1 MGHDP
6 DAVVASKETLATAQQ
21 VWRRFLCR
29 TVTTTALMAASV
41 MAIEIGESIR
51 VIGPGQ
57 Q

>member
-6 DAVVASKETLATAQQ
+6 DAVVASKETLATEQ

-29 TVTTTALMAASV
+29 TVTTTALMAASL

>member
-29 TVTTTALMAASV
+29 TVTTTALMA
-41 MAIEIGESIR
+41 IEIGESIR